1 MKSFWHN
8 TQHHQ
13 IRTIFNYFKLTY
25 QFAHTNGIFMAI
37 YKNSLVGHS
46 FCFQAM
52 SYSMP
57 QASQTSYGPPI
68 SSTTRHVSD
77 FQWTSVAV
85 ALQICPILFHKSIT
99 YTKMPE
105 DEHFLGTK
113 IFPYRASLQSSWLS
127 SGCLKVTEFDLLGLN
142 LILYITIFPLTCQ
155 WPFHI

>member
-13 IRTIFNYFKLTY
+13 IRTIFNYIKLTY
-25 QFAHTNGIFMAI
+25 HFAHTNGIFMVI
-37 YKNSLVGHS
+37 YKNSLCRTLLLFLG
-46 FCFQAM
+46 
-52 SYSMP
+52 YELLN
-57 QASQTSYGPPI
+57 ASGKSDILRATNIFS
-68 SSTTRHVSD
+68 TRHVSD

-142 LILYITIFPLTCQ
+142 LILYITIFSLTCQ